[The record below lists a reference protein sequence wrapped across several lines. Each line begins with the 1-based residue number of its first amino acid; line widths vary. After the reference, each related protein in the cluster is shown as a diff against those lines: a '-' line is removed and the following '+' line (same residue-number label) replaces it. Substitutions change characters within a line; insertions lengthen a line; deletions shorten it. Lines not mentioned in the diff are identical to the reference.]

1 MRVFCGFVC
10 HDLSVQF
17 RYIYKCCYNGQSII
31 NVRANGYRE
40 EEKAPPLQENVNAV
54 RANRQQAKTQ
64 AKNQLY
70 LGTITEVY
78 CAA

>member
-1 MRVFCGFVC
+1 M
-10 HDLSVQF
+10 
-17 RYIYKCCYNGQSII
+17 
-31 NVRANGYRE
+31 RANGYRE